1 MFPGTGFPVHRMW
14 RSGLLLSRCLSRG
27 CARALL
33 SDGRVQVLLPRPV
46 PLPLPLAPQARPYST
61 AGPRKVVVLGIPNPL
76 IWFRSRI
83 YFFLIRA
90 YFDRD
95 FSIEEFT
102 EGAKQAFT
110 LVSRLLSE
118 RKFDALE
125 NLVDD
130 EVLKEIQEK
139 CAQLPDNQRDAL
151 AADSD
156 EIMYTTPGDVAIYYD
171 DNGRKFVSILM
182 RFWYMTCADLPDEN
196 LEGTK
201 VFQVVMGDENAKES
215 KRLLTANY
223 EFRREF
229 SQGVKP
235 DWIITRIEHSK
246 LLD

>member
-1 MFPGTGFPVHRMW
+1 MLRPGLRLFRLGGV
-14 RSGLLLSRCLSRG
+14 RSPLIYCRTPS
-27 CARALL
+27 
-33 SDGRVQVLLPRPV
+33 VLLRPR
-46 PLPLPLAPQARPYST
+46 LPLLPAASSSPAREYSNNN
-61 AGPRKVVVLGIPNPL
+61 AGQNKVVVVGIPNPF

-95 FSIEEFT
+95 FNIEEFT
-102 EGAKQAFT
+102 AGAKQAFT

-125 NLVDD
+125 NLVDN
-130 EVLKEIQEK
+130 EVLQEVQEK
-139 CAQLPDNQRDAL
+139 CSLLPDNHRVAL
-151 AADSD
+151 AADSND
-156 EIMYTTPGDVAIYYD
+156 IMYTTTGDVAIYYD

-182 RFWYMTCADLPDEN
+182 RFWYFTCADLPDEN

-201 VFQVVMGDENAKES
+201 VFQVAMGDGTAKDS